1 MNFKRNLFVIT
12 TALVG
17 ALALAGCDFGENKFK
32 HFEFI
37 EEKQD
42 TKEDYLNFM
51 VKDNATGEDKDL
63 GNAYSLMRDYAGQS
77 HMKSIGEQKMIVVP
91 VEFPDYKVEKLS
103 LTNEQYIEGINKA
116 FFGNA
121 KNNAYVSVGEYFNKS
136 SYGKLKLDGKVCDQV
151 FTFPYSIEKIKESKL
166 ERDVLANDIYKKVI
180 DWYKEN
186 YDDIADYEVEGL
198 KTGKNVPIYM
208 IYTHPSISDSKEDET
223 GFFWAYTFSDVPLS
237 WSSASFMYLQYGEPD
252 AHTYIHE
259 TGHLLGLSDYY
270 PTIIPEESKT
280 KTKAGE
286 KEVEEEEE
294 KEPYVAY
301 EPTARIDMMDC
312 SIGDE
317 TSFSKMLLNWAKP
330 TYVNSSQDVTIRS
343 FTETG
348 DVVLLSNNW
357 NHTPFDEYYLFEY
370 YSPTGLNSY
379 DISVGNSEAKLPKL
393 PGIKIYHVDAR
404 LAYFESKTIKS
415 YCVFGEKAPGST
427 FTLGFAHD
435 NNTYINPDDY
445 QKNYLYTLILNHE
458 EGMKTG
464 AAVDSN
470 LFRYGDEIPDLKI
483 NSGEKLNYKISV
495 SWSGFEEVG
504 IKFEKVEKTT
514 K

>member
-17 ALALAGCDFGENKFK
+17 ALALTGCDFGEHKFE

-37 EEKQD
+37 EEKED

-51 VKDNATGEDKDL
+51 VKDTKGENEIDL
-63 GNAYSLMRDYAGQS
+63 GNAYSLFRDYAGQN
-77 HMKSIGEQKMIVVP
+77 HIKSVGEQKMIVVP
-91 VEFPDYKVEKLS
+91 VEFSDYKVEKLS
-103 LTNEQYIEGINKA
+103 LSNEQFIDNINKA

-136 SYGKLKLDGKVCDQV
+136 SYGKLRLDGKVCDKV
-151 FTFPYSIEKIKESKL
+151 YTFPYSIEQIRERKL
-166 ERDVLANDIYKKVI
+166 ERDVLANDIYKKVL

-208 IYTHPSISDSKEDET
+208 IYTHPSISNQNDDET
-223 GFFWAYTFSDVPLS
+223 SFFWAYTFSDVPLS

-252 AHTYIHE
+252 SHTYIHE
-259 TGHLLGLSDYY
+259 TGHLLGLVDYY
-270 PTIIPEESKT
+270 PTLVPEVT
-280 KTKAGE
+280 KTKDKTE
-286 KEVEEEEE
+286 ETEEEQ
-294 KEPYVAY
+294 KTTIIP

-317 TSFSKMLLNWAKP
+317 TSFSKMFLNWSRP
-330 TYVNSSQDVTIRS
+330 TYVNSSTEVTIRS

-370 YSPTGLNSY
+370 YTPTGLNSY
-379 DISVGNSEAKLPKL
+379 DISVGNSEAKLPKV

-404 LAYFESKTIKS
+404 LAYYEGKKILD
-415 YCVFGEKAPGST
+415 YCTFDGNALSST
-427 FTLGFAHD
+427 FSLGLAHD
-435 NNTYINPDDY
+435 NNTYLEPNDF
-445 QKNYLYTLILNHE
+445 QKNYLYSLILNHHD
-458 EGMKTG
+458 GMQAG
-464 AAVDSN
+464 AAVDLN
-470 LFRYGDEIPDLKI
+470 LFRYGDEIPELKL
-483 NSGEKLNYKISV
+483 NSENVLNYKISI
-495 SWSGFEEVG
+495 SWSSFTEVCL
-504 IKFEKVEKTT
+504 KFEKAEKNT

>member
-17 ALALAGCDFGENKFK
+17 ALALSGCDFGENKFQ

-37 EEKQD
+37 EEKQE
-42 TKEDYLNFM
+42 TKEDYFNFM
-51 VKDNATGEDKDL
+51 VKDTKGENEIDL
-63 GNAYSLMRDYAGQS
+63 GDAYTLFRDYAGHS
-77 HMKSIGEQKMIVVP
+77 HIKSTGEQKIIVVP

-103 LTNEQYIEGINKA
+103 ISNEQFIDKINKV

-136 SYGKLKLDGKVCDQV
+136 SYGKLKLDGKVCDQI
-151 FTFPYSIEKIKESKL
+151 FTFPYSVEQIRERKL

-180 DWYKEN
+180 DWYKKN
-186 YDDIADYEVEGL
+186 YDDIASYEVEGL

-208 IYTHPSISDSKEDET
+208 VYTHPSISNQEEDET

-259 TGHLLGLSDYY
+259 TGHLLGLTDYY
-270 PTIIPEESKT
+270 PTIIPEEN
-280 KTKAGE
+280 KTKAKTGGNE
-286 KEVEEEEE
+286 IEEEDE

-317 TSFSKMLLNWAKP
+317 TSLSKMVLNWSKP
-330 TYVNSSQDVTIRS
+330 TYVNSTQEVAIKS

-348 DVVLLSNNW
+348 DVILLSNNW

-370 YSPTGLNSY
+370 YTPTGLNSY
-379 DISVGNSEAKLPKL
+379 DISIGNSEAKLPKL

-404 LAYFESKTIKS
+404 LAYFENKTIKD
-415 YCVFGEKAPGST
+415 YCVFGEKAPTST
-427 FTLGFAHD
+427 ISLGLAHD

-445 QKNYLYTLILNHE
+445 QKNYLYSLVLNHV

-464 AAVDSN
+464 AAVDAN
-470 LFRYGDEIPDLKI
+470 LFRYGDEIPDLKL

-495 SWSGFEEVG
+495 SWSSFEEVC
-504 IKFEKVEKTT
+504 IKFEKVEKTI